1 LFGIA
6 LATVAVRLPFF
17 GTPLSVDEGGYA
29 YVARFWARGFHLYRD
44 VWVDRPQGL
53 LFLFRAAEA
62 PFGPHG
68 WAVRLLAAVFA
79 GATASL
85 LGVLVAR
92 LTSQRLGLVAAAL
105 WAIISVGPPI
115 EGFAANGE
123 LLTALPAVGALA
135 AFSFWLTGRGRTWA
149 PLVAGLLTGCA
160 VLIKQSGYDAG
171 AAIALWLVVAAW
183 LGWRA
188 RGEALRALGVLGAGA
203 VAPVALAA
211 LHGALTGFHDWW
223 FAVAGYRLSVES
235 VATGSASA
243 RLHLLWSSFTVAGP
257 CLVPLIALAPL
268 GVAAAWR
275 RVETRLLVL
284 WLAFALSGFALGGL
298 FHPHYY
304 IGLLAPLCALAALG
318 ADRLLQRVGRRTAV
332 LFVAVSMVPV
342 IVAFW
347 PAYTASGDRAVSL
360 ASSNDSR
367 IVTDA
372 AVGGW
377 LKANS
382 RPTDTIYALYADAS
396 LYFAADRRSPFK
408 YLWFLNVAHIPGALH
423 QLEDVLRGPAAP
435 RYVAVYQSPG
445 SIDRTG
451 TVQHI
456 LETRYRPAITIQG
469 VPILARRTLR
479 P

>member
-1 LFGIA
+1 VGIA
-6 LATVAVRLPFF
+6 LATVAVRLPFL

-29 YVARFWARGFHLYRD
+29 YVAHFWARGFHLYRD

-53 LFLFRAAEA
+53 LLLFRAAEA

-79 GATASL
+79 GVTASL

-92 LTSQRLGLVAAAL
+92 LTSPRLGLVAAAL

-123 LLTALPAVGALA
+123 LLSALPAVGALT
-135 AFSFWLTGRGRTWA
+135 AFSFWLTGRGRSWA
-149 PLVAGLLTGCA
+149 PLAAGLLTGCA
-160 VLIKQSGYDAG
+160 VLVKQSGYDAG
-171 AAIALWLVVAAW
+171 AAIALWLLLAAF

-188 RGEALRALGVLGAGA
+188 RGDALRALGLVLAGA

-235 VATGSASA
+235 VATGSVTQ
-243 RLHLLWSSFTVAGP
+243 RLHLLWSSFVVAGP

-275 RVETRLLVL
+275 RIETRVLVL

-304 IGLLAPLCALAALG
+304 VELLAPLCALGALG
-318 ADRLLQRVGRRTAV
+318 VDRLLAIAGRRTT
-332 LFVAVSMVPV
+332 VALLALSMVPV

-360 ASSNDSR
+360 ASTDDSR

-377 LKANS
+377 LKDHS
-382 RPTDTIYALYADAS
+382 RPTDTIYAMYADAS
-396 LYFAADRRSPFK
+396 LYFAADRRSAFR
-408 YLWFLNVAHIPGALH
+408 YLWFLNVAHIPGALG
-423 QLEDVLRGPAAP
+423 QLENVLRGPNGP
-435 RYVAVYQSPG
+435 RYVALYQAPG

-451 TVQHI
+451 TVQRI

-469 VPILARRTLR
+469 VPILARR
-479 P
+479 